1 MKQLLR
7 IVLALAPLAGFA
19 QGLTN
24 SGTTLTV
31 GTGTT
36 LYVVGGVLNQAGS
49 TLANAGT
56 TQLTGDL
63 TNAGTLNSGGL
74 LLFSGSTSQA
84 FAPGTAP
91 TVANLTFDNAGAS
104 GQNTLRISADLT
116 VGTALTLLSGLVR
129 LAPSAAL
136 TLPDGAALIGEAPG
150 RYVQGPVRAVCN
162 VVSGST
168 AVTFPNS
175 ATLNP
180 NGQNLGT
187 VTITRTAGLQT
198 ANVSYGTN
206 LAGTNQGID
215 RVWTVAATGA
225 QPTAATPVTV
235 ALSWLADDD
244 NGFAQGATAQLW
256 RAASAA
262 GPWAKMGA
270 PGSATGRSFAADITE
285 LGTLTISN
293 SAAPLPVEL
302 TRFTAEP
309 LGEDALLKWATA
321 SEKNNDHFEV
331 EVSVNGQVF
340 NRISQVAGQG
350 STTQPHEY
358 RFTDKN
364 ISRYATDP
372 VYYRLRQVDADGT
385 ATYSPVRAV
394 RVSGLAEFTAQ
405 LYPNPSHDSQV
416 PTVLVRTSSAGSVC
430 WELAD
435 PLGRTLLR
443 QTAEVPVGTT
453 ALSLNVASA
462 LRSGVYLLRIQQGQ
476 QLKTLKVVRE

>member
-7 IVLALAPLAGFA
+7 IALALAPLTGFA

-24 SGTTLTV
+24 NGTTITV
-31 GTGTT
+31 GAGAT
-36 LYVVGGVLNQAGS
+36 LYVAGGVLNQAGS
-49 TLANAGT
+49 TLVNAGT

-74 LLFSGSTSQA
+74 LLFSGSANQT

-91 TVANLTFDNAGAS
+91 TVARLTFDNARAS
-104 GQNTLRISADLT
+104 GQNTLSISADLT
-116 VGTALTLLSGLVR
+116 VGTALTLLNGLVR
-129 LAPSAAL
+129 LAPSATL
-136 TLPDGAALIGEAPG
+136 TLPEGATLTGEAPG
-150 RYVQGPVRAVCN
+150 RYVQGQVRAVRN
-162 VVSGST
+162 AVSGST
-168 AVTFPNS
+168 AVAFPNS

-198 ANVSYGTN
+198 AGVSYGTN
-206 LAGTNQGID
+206 LAGTTQGID
-215 RVWTVAATGA
+215 RIWTVAATGT

-244 NGFAQGATAQLW
+244 NGFAPGATSQFW

-270 PGSATGRSFAADITE
+270 PGSAAGRSFAADITE
-285 LGTLTISN
+285 LGALTISN
-293 SAAPLPVEL
+293 SAVPLPVEL

-309 LGEDALLKWATA
+309 LGEDALVRWATA

-331 EVSVNGQVF
+331 EASADGQVF
-340 NRISQVAGQG
+340 NHIGQVAGQG

-358 RFTDKN
+358 QFTDKN
-364 ISRYATDP
+364 ISHYAAEP

-394 RVSGLAEFTAQ
+394 WVSGSAEFMAQ
-405 LYPNPSHDSQV
+405 LYPNPSHSSEV
-416 PTVLVRTSSAGSVC
+416 PTVLVRTRAPGSVR

-443 QTAEVPVGTT
+443 QAVEVPVGTT
-453 ALSLNVASA
+453 PLSLTVASA
-462 LRSGVYLLRIQQGQ
+462 LRSGVYLLKIQQGQ
-476 QLKTLKVVRE
+476 QVRTLKLVRE